1 MYFTWKYILI
11 LIFFSRTFCVKH
23 YLVET
28 QDKSDTN
35 NEGKLD
41 KSELN
46 SNTEG
51 EDYGILDFLL
61 NPLKTTI
68 DNVLGRGTK

>member
-1 MYFTWKYILI
+1 M
-11 LIFFSRTFCVKH
+11 KH